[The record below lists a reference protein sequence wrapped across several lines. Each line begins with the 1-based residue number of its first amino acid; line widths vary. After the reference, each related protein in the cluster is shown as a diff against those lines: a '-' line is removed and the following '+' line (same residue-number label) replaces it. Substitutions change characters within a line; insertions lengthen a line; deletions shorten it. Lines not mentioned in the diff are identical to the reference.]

1 MNRVAVVT
9 GGSGGIGRCTAA
21 ALHRAGCTVY
31 ELSRRDIQAE
41 GINHLTADIK
51 EEAQVR
57 AAVARVIEEQGRI
70 DLLLNNAGFGISGA
84 VEFTRAE
91 EAEKLIRVNLL
102 GADNVTRAML
112 GAMRAQRG
120 GRILFTSSIA
130 GILPIPFQAWYSVT
144 KAAINAYALALRNEV
159 APFGVSVCA
168 VMPGDIHTGFTAA
181 REKSAVGDDVYG
193 GRIEKAVSAMEKD
206 ERNGMSPD
214 AAGAYLAKIAGKKRV
229 KPLYAIGA
237 QYKLFAVL
245 AKLLPARLSNWIV
258 GRLYG

>member
-1 MNRVAVVT
+1 MT
-9 GGSGGIGRCTAA
+9 GAGSGIGLSASK
-21 ALHRAGCTVY
+21 ALARDGWTVY
-31 ELSRRDIQAE
+31 DFSRTDRAAPDVKHIGCDIS
-41 GINHLTADIK
+41 D
-51 EEAQVR
+51 EAQVR

-102 GADNVTRAML
+102 GADNVTRAVL

-181 REKSAVGDDVYG
+181 REKSAAGDDVYG
-193 GRIEKAVSAMEKD
+193 GRIEKAVSTMEKD
-206 ERNGMSPD
+206 EQGGMSPD
-214 AAGAYLAKIAGKKRV
+214 VAGAYLAKIAGKKRV

>member
-1 MNRVAVVT
+1 MSRVAIVT
-9 GGSGGIGRCTAA
+9 GAGSGIGLSASK
-21 ALHRAGCTVY
+21 ALARDGWTVY
-31 ELSRRDIQAE
+31 DFSRTDRAAPNVKHIGCDIS
-41 GINHLTADIK
+41 D
-51 EEAQVR
+51 EAQVR

-102 GADNVTRAML
+102 GADNVTRAVL
-112 GAMRAQRG
+112 RAHRG

-159 APFGVSVCA
+159 APFGISVCA
-168 VMPGDIHTGFTAA
+168 IMPGDIHTGFTAA
-181 REKSAVGDDVYG
+181 REKSAAGDDVYG

-214 AAGAYLAKIAGKKRV
+214 TAGAYLAKIAGKKRV

>member
-1 MNRVAVVT
+1 MT
-9 GGSGGIGRCTAA
+9 GAGSGIGLSASK
-21 ALHRAGCTVY
+21 ALARDGWTVY
-31 ELSRRDIQAE
+31 DFSRTDRAAPNVKHIGCDIS
-41 GINHLTADIK
+41 D
-51 EEAQVR
+51 EAQVR
-57 AAVARVIEEQGRI
+57 AAVSRVIEEQGRI

-102 GADNVTRAML
+102 GADNVTRAVL
-112 GAMRAQRG
+112 GTMRAQRG

-181 REKSAVGDDVYG
+181 REKSAAGDDVYG

-206 ERNGMSPD
+206 EQGGMSPD

>member
-1 MNRVAVVT
+1 MSGVAIVT
-9 GGSGGIGRCTAA
+9 GAGSGIGLSASK
-21 ALHRAGCTVY
+21 ALARDGWTVY
-31 ELSRRDIQAE
+31 DFSRTDRAAPNVKHIGCDIS
-41 GINHLTADIK
+41 D
-51 EEAQVR
+51 EAQVR
-57 AAVARVIEEQGRI
+57 AAVSHVIEEQGRI

-102 GADNVTRAML
+102 GADNVTRAVL

-144 KAAINAYALALRNEV
+144 KAAINTYALALRNEV

-206 ERNGMSPD
+206 EQGGMSPD
-214 AAGAYLAKIAGKKRV
+214 VAGAYLAKIAGKKRV

>member
-1 MNRVAVVT
+1 MSRVAIVT
-9 GGSGGIGRCTAA
+9 GAGSGIGLSASK
-21 ALHRAGCTVY
+21 ALARYGWTVY
-31 ELSRRDIQAE
+31 DFSRTDRAAPNVKHIGCDIS
-41 GINHLTADIK
+41 D
-51 EEAQVR
+51 EAQVR
-57 AAVARVIEEQGRI
+57 AAVSRVIEEQGRI
-70 DLLLNNAGFGISGA
+70 DLLLNNAGFGISSA

-102 GADNVTRAML
+102 GADNVTRAVL
-112 GAMRAQRG
+112 GTMRAQRG

-181 REKSAVGDDVYG
+181 REKSAAGDDVYG

>member
-1 MNRVAVVT
+1 MSRVAIVT
-9 GGSGGIGRCTAA
+9 GAGSGIGLSASK
-21 ALHRAGCTVY
+21 ALARDGWTVY
-31 ELSRRDIQAE
+31 DFSRTDRAAPNVKHIGCDIS
-41 GINHLTADIK
+41 D
-51 EEAQVR
+51 EAQVR
-57 AAVARVIEEQGRI
+57 AAVSRVIEEQGRI

-102 GADNVTRAML
+102 GADNVTRAVL

-214 AAGAYLAKIAGKKRV
+214 TAGAYLAKIAGKKRV

>member
-1 MNRVAVVT
+1 MSGVAIVT
-9 GGSGGIGRCTAA
+9 GAGSGIGLSASK
-21 ALHRAGCTVY
+21 ALARDGWTVY
-31 ELSRRDIQAE
+31 DFSRTDRAAPNVKHIGCDIS
-41 GINHLTADIK
+41 D
-51 EEAQVR
+51 EAQVR

-102 GADNVTRAML
+102 GADNVTRAVL

-181 REKSAVGDDVYG
+181 REKSAAGDDVYG

>member
-1 MNRVAVVT
+1 MT
-9 GGSGGIGRCTAA
+9 GAGSGIGLSASK
-21 ALHRAGCTVY
+21 ALARDGWTVY
-31 ELSRRDIQAE
+31 DFSRTDRAAPNVKHIGCDIS
-41 GINHLTADIK
+41 D
-51 EEAQVR
+51 EAQVR
-57 AAVARVIEEQGRI
+57 AAVSRVIEEQGRI

-102 GADNVTRAML
+102 GADNVTRAVL
-112 GAMRAQRG
+112 GTMRAQRG

-168 VMPGDIHTGFTAA
+168 VMSGDIHTGFTAA

-214 AAGAYLAKIAGKKRV
+214 VAGAYLAKIAGKKRV

-245 AKLLPARLSNWIV
+245 AKLLPVRLSNWIV

>member
-1 MNRVAVVT
+1 MT
-9 GGSGGIGRCTAA
+9 GAGSGIGLSASK
-21 ALHRAGCTVY
+21 ALARDGWTVY
-31 ELSRRDIQAE
+31 DFSRTDRAAPDVKHIGCDIS
-41 GINHLTADIK
+41 D
-51 EEAQVR
+51 EAQVR

-102 GADNVTRAML
+102 GADNMTRAVL
-112 GAMRAQRG
+112 GTMRAQRG

-181 REKSAVGDDVYG
+181 RKKSAVGDDVYG

>member
-1 MNRVAVVT
+1 MSRVAIVT
-9 GGSGGIGRCTAA
+9 GAGSGIGLSASK
-21 ALHRAGCTVY
+21 ALARDGWTVY
-31 ELSRRDIQAE
+31 DFSRTDRAAPNVKHIGCDIS
-41 GINHLTADIK
+41 D
-51 EEAQVR
+51 EAQVR

-102 GADNVTRAML
+102 GADNVTRAVL

-206 ERNGMSPD
+206 EQGGMSPD
-214 AAGAYLAKIAGKKRV
+214 VAGAYLAKIAGKKRV

>member
-1 MNRVAVVT
+1 MT
-9 GGSGGIGRCTAA
+9 GAGSGIGLSASK
-21 ALHRAGCTVY
+21 ALARDGWTVY
-31 ELSRRDIQAE
+31 DFSRTDRAAPNVKHIGCDIS
-41 GINHLTADIK
+41 D
-51 EEAQVR
+51 EAQVR

-102 GADNVTRAML
+102 GADNVTRAVL

-159 APFGVSVCA
+159 ASFGVSVCA

-237 QYKLFAVL
+237 QYKLFAAL

>member
-1 MNRVAVVT
+1 MT
-9 GGSGGIGRCTAA
+9 GAGSGIGLSASKTLARD
-21 ALHRAGCTVY
+21 GWTVY
-31 ELSRRDIQAE
+31 DFSRTDRAAPNVKHIGCDIS
-41 GINHLTADIK
+41 D
-51 EEAQVR
+51 EAQVR
-57 AAVARVIEEQGRI
+57 AAVSRVIEEQGRI

-102 GADNVTRAML
+102 GADNVTRAVL

-181 REKSAVGDDVYG
+181 REKSAAGDDVYG

-237 QYKLFAVL
+237 QYKLFAGL

>member
-1 MNRVAVVT
+1 MSGVAIVT
-9 GGSGGIGRCTAA
+9 GAGSGIGLSASK
-21 ALHRAGCTVY
+21 ALARDGWTVY
-31 ELSRRDIQAE
+31 DFSRTDRAAPNVKHIGCDIS
-41 GINHLTADIK
+41 D
-51 EEAQVR
+51 EAQVR
-57 AAVARVIEEQGRI
+57 AAVSRVIEEQGRI

-102 GADNVTRAML
+102 GADNVTRAVL
-112 GAMRAQRG
+112 GTMRAQRG

-181 REKSAVGDDVYG
+181 REKSAVGDDVYCTP
-193 GRIEKAVSAMEKD
+193 SARSTSCSRCLQSCFPRGCQTGLWDGCMDKI
-206 ERNGMSPD
+206 R
-214 AAGAYLAKIAGKKRV
+214 KIASFPCENSPEV
-229 KPLYAIGA
+229 WTYAPDCVI
-237 QYKLFAVL
+237 
-245 AKLLPARLSNWIV
+245 LSMIIQLNREGGV
-258 GRLYG
+258 P

>member
-1 MNRVAVVT
+1 MSGVAIVT
-9 GGSGGIGRCTAA
+9 GAGSGIGLSASK
-21 ALHRAGCTVY
+21 ALARDGWTVY
-31 ELSRRDIQAE
+31 DFSRTDRAAPNVKHIGCDIS
-41 GINHLTADIK
+41 D
-51 EEAQVR
+51 EAQVR
-57 AAVARVIEEQGRI
+57 AAVSRVIEEQGRI

-91 EAEKLIRVNLL
+91 EAEKLIRVNQL
-102 GADNVTRAML
+102 GADNVTRAVL
-112 GAMRAQRG
+112 GTMRAQRG

-206 ERNGMSPD
+206 EQGGMSPD
-214 AAGAYLAKIAGKKRV
+214 VAGAYLAKIAGKKRV

>member
-1 MNRVAVVT
+1 MSRVAIVT
-9 GGSGGIGRCTAA
+9 GAGSGIGLSASK
-21 ALHRAGCTVY
+21 ALARDGWTVY
-31 ELSRRDIQAE
+31 DFSRTDRAAPNVKHIGCDIS
-41 GINHLTADIK
+41 D
-51 EEAQVR
+51 EAQVR

-102 GADNVTRAML
+102 GADNVTRAVL

-181 REKSAVGDDVYG
+181 REKSAAGDDVYG
-193 GRIEKAVSAMEKD
+193 GRIEKAVSTMEKD
-206 ERNGMSPD
+206 EQGGMSPD
-214 AAGAYLAKIAGKKRV
+214 VAGAYLAKIAGKKRV

>member
-1 MNRVAVVT
+1 MT
-9 GGSGGIGRCTAA
+9 GAGSGIGLSASK
-21 ALHRAGCTVY
+21 ALARDGWTVY
-31 ELSRRDIQAE
+31 DFSRTDRAAPNVKHIGCDIS
-41 GINHLTADIK
+41 D
-51 EEAQVR
+51 EAQVR
-57 AAVARVIEEQGRI
+57 AAVSRVMEEQGRI

-84 VEFTRAE
+84 VEFTCAE

-102 GADNVTRAML
+102 GADNVTRAVL
-112 GAMRAQRG
+112 GTMRAQHG

-159 APFGVSVCA
+159 APFGISVCA

-193 GRIEKAVSAMEKD
+193 GRIEKAVSTMEKD
-206 ERNGMSPD
+206 EQGGMSPD
-214 AAGAYLAKIAGKKRV
+214 VAGAYLAKIAGKKRV

>member
-1 MNRVAVVT
+1 MT
-9 GGSGGIGRCTAA
+9 GAGSGIGLSASK
-21 ALHRAGCTVY
+21 ALARDGWTVY
-31 ELSRRDIQAE
+31 DFSRTDRAAPDVKHIGCDIS
-41 GINHLTADIK
+41 D
-51 EEAQVR
+51 EAQVR
-57 AAVARVIEEQGRI
+57 AAVSRVIEEQGRI

-102 GADNVTRAML
+102 GADNVTRAVL

-206 ERNGMSPD
+206 EQGGMSPD

>member
-1 MNRVAVVT
+1 MGKIAIVT
-9 GGSGGIGRCTAA
+9 GAGSGIGLSASK
-21 ALHRAGCTVY
+21 ALAREGWTVY
-31 ELSRRDIQAE
+31 DFSRTDRAAPGVRHIACDIS
-41 GINHLTADIK
+41 D
-51 EEAQVR
+51 EAQVR
-57 AAVARVIEEQGRI
+57 AAVARVAAEQGRI

-91 EAEKLIRVNLL
+91 EAERLMRVNLL
-102 GADNVTRAML
+102 GADNVTRAVI
-112 GAMRAQRG
+112 GTMRAQRS

-159 APFGVSVCA
+159 APFDISVCA
-168 VMPGDIHTGFTAA
+168 IMPGDIHTGFTAA
-181 REKSAVGDDVYG
+181 REKSLVGDDVYG
-193 GRIEKAVSAMEKD
+193 GRIEKAVSTMERD
-206 ERNGMSPD
+206 EQNGMSPD
-214 AAGAYLAKIAGKKRV
+214 VAGAYLAKIARRRRV

-245 AKLLPARLSNWIV
+245 AKLLPVRLTNWIV

>member
-1 MNRVAVVT
+1 MNRVAIVT
-9 GGSGGIGRCTAA
+9 GAGSGIGLSASK
-21 ALHRAGCTVY
+21 ALARDGWTVY
-31 ELSRRDIQAE
+31 DFSRTDRAASNVRHIGCDIS
-41 GINHLTADIK
+41 D
-51 EEAQVR
+51 EAQVR

-102 GADNVTRAML
+102 GADNVTRAVL

-181 REKSAVGDDVYG
+181 REKSAAGDDVYG

-214 AAGAYLAKIAGKKRV
+214 VAGAYLAKIAGKKRV

>member
-1 MNRVAVVT
+1 M
-9 GGSGGIGRCTAA
+9 
-21 ALHRAGCTVY
+21 
-31 ELSRRDIQAE
+31 
-41 GINHLTADIK
+41 
-51 EEAQVR
+51 
-57 AAVARVIEEQGRI
+57 
-70 DLLLNNAGFGISGA
+70 
-84 VEFTRAE
+84 EFTRAE

-102 GADNVTRAML
+102 GADNVTRAVL
-112 GAMRAQRG
+112 GTMRAQRG

-144 KAAINAYALALRNEV
+144 KAAINAYALAFRNEV

>member
-1 MNRVAVVT
+1 MT
-9 GGSGGIGRCTAA
+9 GAGSGIGLSASK
-21 ALHRAGCTVY
+21 ALARDGWTVY
-31 ELSRRDIQAE
+31 DFSRTDRAAPNVKHIGCDIS
-41 GINHLTADIK
+41 D
-51 EEAQVR
+51 EAQVR
-57 AAVARVIEEQGRI
+57 AAVARVIEERGRI

-102 GADNVTRAML
+102 GADNVTRAVL
-112 GAMRAQRG
+112 GAMRAQLG

-193 GRIEKAVSAMEKD
+193 GRIEKAVSTMEKN
-206 ERNGMSPD
+206 EQGGMSPD

-245 AKLLPARLSNWIV
+245 AKLLPARLTNWIV

>member
-1 MNRVAVVT
+1 MSRVAIVT
-9 GGSGGIGRCTAA
+9 GAGSGIGLSASK
-21 ALHRAGCTVY
+21 ALARDGWTVY
-31 ELSRRDIQAE
+31 DFSRTDRAAPNVKHIGCDIS
-41 GINHLTADIK
+41 D
-51 EEAQVR
+51 EAQVR
-57 AAVARVIEEQGRI
+57 AAVSRVIEEQGRI

-102 GADNVTRAML
+102 GADNVTRAVL
-112 GAMRAQRG
+112 GTMRAQRG

-181 REKSAVGDDVYG
+181 REKSAAGDDVYG

-206 ERNGMSPD
+206 EQGGMSPD

>member
-1 MNRVAVVT
+1 MSRVAIVT
-9 GGSGGIGRCTAA
+9 GAGSGIGLSASK
-21 ALHRAGCTVY
+21 ALARDGWTVY
-31 ELSRRDIQAE
+31 DFSRTDRAAPNVKHIGCDIS
-41 GINHLTADIK
+41 D
-51 EEAQVR
+51 EAQVR
-57 AAVARVIEEQGRI
+57 AAVSRVIEEQGRI

-102 GADNVTRAML
+102 GADNVTCAVL

-214 AAGAYLAKIAGKKRV
+214 VAGAYLAKIAGKKRV

>member
-1 MNRVAVVT
+1 MGKIAIVT
-9 GGSGGIGRCTAA
+9 GAGSGIGLSASK
-21 ALHRAGCTVY
+21 ALARDGWTVY
-31 ELSRRDIQAE
+31 DFSRTDRAAPGVRHIACDIS
-41 GINHLTADIK
+41 D
-51 EEAQVR
+51 EAQVCT
-57 AAVARVIEEQGRI
+57 AVACVVAEQGRI

-91 EAEKLIRVNLL
+91 EAERLMRVNLL
-102 GADNVTRAML
+102 GADNVTRAVI
-112 GAMRAQRG
+112 GKMRAQRS

-159 APFGVSVCA
+159 APFGISVCA
-168 VMPGDIHTGFTAA
+168 IMPGDIHTGFTAA
-181 REKSAVGDDVYG
+181 REKSVVGDDVYG
-193 GRIEKAVSAMEKD
+193 GRIEKAVSTMERD

-214 AAGAYLAKIAGKKRV
+214 VAGAYLAKIARRRRV

-245 AKLLPARLSNWIV
+245 AKLLPARLTNWIV

>member
-1 MNRVAVVT
+1 MNRVAIVT
-9 GGSGGIGRCTAA
+9 GAGSGIGLSASK
-21 ALHRAGCTVY
+21 ALARDGWTVY
-31 ELSRRDIQAE
+31 DFSRTDRAAPNVKHIGCDIS
-41 GINHLTADIK
+41 D
-51 EEAQVR
+51 EAQVR
-57 AAVARVIEEQGRI
+57 AAVSRVVEEQGRI

-102 GADNVTRAML
+102 GADNVTRAVL
-112 GAMRAQRG
+112 GTMRAQHG

-181 REKSAVGDDVYG
+181 REKSAAGDDVYG
-193 GRIEKAVSAMEKD
+193 GRIEKAVSTMEKD

-214 AAGAYLAKIAGKKRV
+214 VAGAYLAKIAGRKRV

>member
-1 MNRVAVVT
+1 MT
-9 GGSGGIGRCTAA
+9 GAGSGIGLSASK
-21 ALHRAGCTVY
+21 ALARDGWTVY
-31 ELSRRDIQAE
+31 DFSRTDRAAPDVKHIGCDIS
-41 GINHLTADIK
+41 D
-51 EEAQVR
+51 EAQVR
-57 AAVARVIEEQGRI
+57 AAVSRVIEEQGRI

-102 GADNVTRAML
+102 GADNVTRAVL

-181 REKSAVGDDVYG
+181 REKSAAGDDVYG

>member
-1 MNRVAVVT
+1 MT
-9 GGSGGIGRCTAA
+9 GAGSGIGLSASK
-21 ALHRAGCTVY
+21 ALARDGWTVY
-31 ELSRRDIQAE
+31 DFSRTDRAAPNVKHIGCDIS
-41 GINHLTADIK
+41 D
-51 EEAQVR
+51 EAQVR
-57 AAVARVIEEQGRI
+57 AAVSRVIEEQGRI

-102 GADNVTRAML
+102 GADNVTRAVL
-112 GAMRAQRG
+112 GTMRAQRG

-214 AAGAYLAKIAGKKRV
+214 VAGAYLAKIAGKKRV

-237 QYKLFAVL
+237 QY
-245 AKLLPARLSNWIV
+245 
-258 GRLYG
+258 

>member
-1 MNRVAVVT
+1 MT
-9 GGSGGIGRCTAA
+9 GAGSGIGLSASKALARDGWMVYDFSRTDRAA
-21 ALHRAGCTVY
+21 PNVKHIGC
-31 ELSRRDIQAE
+31 DIS
-41 GINHLTADIK
+41 D
-51 EEAQVR
+51 EAQVR
-57 AAVARVIEEQGRI
+57 AAVSRVVEEQGRI

-102 GADNVTRAML
+102 GADNVTRAVL

-206 ERNGMSPD
+206 EQGGMSPD
-214 AAGAYLAKIAGKKRV
+214 VAGAYLAKIAGKKRV
-229 KPLYAIGA
+229 NPLYAIGA

>member
-1 MNRVAVVT
+1 MT
-9 GGSGGIGRCTAA
+9 GAGSGIGLSASK
-21 ALHRAGCTVY
+21 ALARDGWTVY
-31 ELSRRDIQAE
+31 DFSRTDRAAPNVKHIGCDIS
-41 GINHLTADIK
+41 D
-51 EEAQVR
+51 EAQVR

-102 GADNVTRAML
+102 GADNVTRAVL

-206 ERNGMSPD
+206 EQGGMSPD

>member
-1 MNRVAVVT
+1 MSRVAIVT
-9 GGSGGIGRCTAA
+9 GAGSGIGLSASK
-21 ALHRAGCTVY
+21 ALARDGWTVY
-31 ELSRRDIQAE
+31 DFSRTDRAAPNVKHIGCDIS
-41 GINHLTADIK
+41 D
-51 EEAQVR
+51 EAQVR
-57 AAVARVIEEQGRI
+57 AAIARVIEEQGRI

-102 GADNVTRAML
+102 GADNVTRAVL
-112 GAMRAQRG
+112 DAMRAQRG

-181 REKSAVGDDVYG
+181 REKSAAGDDVYG

>member
-1 MNRVAVVT
+1 MNKVAIVT
-9 GGSGGIGRCTAA
+9 GAGSGIGLSASK
-21 ALHRAGCTVY
+21 ALARDGWTVY
-31 ELSRRDIQAE
+31 DFSRTDRAAPNVKHIGCDIS
-41 GINHLTADIK
+41 D
-51 EEAQVR
+51 EAQVR
-57 AAVARVIEEQGRI
+57 AAVSHVMEEQGRI

-102 GADNVTRAML
+102 GADNVTRAVL
-112 GAMRAQRG
+112 GTMRAQHG

-193 GRIEKAVSAMEKD
+193 GRIEKAVSTMEKD
-206 ERNGMSPD
+206 EQGGMSPD
-214 AAGAYLAKIAGKKRV
+214 VAGAYLAKIAGRKRV

>member
-1 MNRVAVVT
+1 MT
-9 GGSGGIGRCTAA
+9 GAGSGIGLSASK
-21 ALHRAGCTVY
+21 ALARDGWTVY
-31 ELSRRDIQAE
+31 DFSRTDRAAPNVKHIGSDIS
-41 GINHLTADIK
+41 D
-51 EEAQVR
+51 EAQVR
-57 AAVARVIEEQGRI
+57 AAVSRVMEEQGRI

-102 GADNVTRAML
+102 GADNMTRAVL
-112 GAMRAQRG
+112 GTRRAQRG

-181 REKSAVGDDVYG
+181 REKSAAGDDVYG
-193 GRIEKAVSAMEKD
+193 GRIEKAVSTMEKD
-206 ERNGMSPD
+206 EQGGMSPD
-214 AAGAYLAKIAGKKRV
+214 VAGAYLAKIAGKKRV

-245 AKLLPARLSNWIV
+245 AKLLPARLTNWIV

>member
-1 MNRVAVVT
+1 MGKIAIVT
-9 GGSGGIGRCTAA
+9 GAGSGIGLSASK
-21 ALHRAGCTVY
+21 ALARDGWTVY
-31 ELSRRDIQAE
+31 DFSRTDRAASGVRHIACDIS
-41 GINHLTADIK
+41 D
-51 EEAQVR
+51 EAQVC
-57 AAVARVIEEQGRI
+57 AAVARVAAEQGRI

-91 EAEKLIRVNLL
+91 EAERLMRVNLL
-102 GADNVTRAML
+102 GADNVTRAVI
-112 GAMRAQRG
+112 GTMRAQRS

-159 APFGVSVCA
+159 APFGISVCA
-168 VMPGDIHTGFTAA
+168 IMPGDIHTGFTAA
-181 REKSAVGDDVYG
+181 REKSVVGDDVYG
-193 GRIEKAVSAMEKD
+193 GRIEKAVSTMERD
-206 ERNGMSPD
+206 EQNGMSPD
-214 AAGAYLAKIAGKKRV
+214 MAGAYLAKIARRRRV

-245 AKLLPARLSNWIV
+245 AKLLPVRLTNWIV

>member
-1 MNRVAVVT
+1 MT
-9 GGSGGIGRCTAA
+9 GAGSGIGLSASK
-21 ALHRAGCTVY
+21 ALARDGWTVY
-31 ELSRRDIQAE
+31 DFSRTDRAAPNVKHIGCDIS
-41 GINHLTADIK
+41 D
-51 EEAQVR
+51 EAQVR

-102 GADNVTRAML
+102 GADNVTRAVL

-181 REKSAVGDDVYG
+181 REKSAAGDDVYG
-193 GRIEKAVSAMEKD
+193 GRIEKAVSTMEKD
-206 ERNGMSPD
+206 EQGGMSPD
-214 AAGAYLAKIAGKKRV
+214 VAGAYLAKIAGKKRV

>member
-1 MNRVAVVT
+1 MNRVAIVT
-9 GGSGGIGRCTAA
+9 GAGSGIGLSASK
-21 ALHRAGCTVY
+21 ALARDGWTVY
-31 ELSRRDIQAE
+31 DFSRTDRAAPNVKHIGCDIS
-41 GINHLTADIK
+41 D
-51 EEAQVR
+51 EAQVR
-57 AAVARVIEEQGRI
+57 AAVSRVMEEQGRI

-102 GADNVTRAML
+102 GADNVTRAVL
-112 GAMRAQRG
+112 GTMRAQRG

-159 APFGVSVCA
+159 APFGVSACA

-181 REKSAVGDDVYG
+181 REKSAAGDDVYG
-193 GRIEKAVSAMEKD
+193 GRIEKAVSTMEKD
-206 ERNGMSPD
+206 EEGGMSPD
-214 AAGAYLAKIAGKKRV
+214 VAGAYLAKIAGRKRV

>member
-1 MNRVAVVT
+1 MSRVAIVT
-9 GGSGGIGRCTAA
+9 GAGSGIGLSASK
-21 ALHRAGCTVY
+21 ALARDGWTVY
-31 ELSRRDIQAE
+31 DFSRTDRAAPNVKHIGCDIS
-41 GINHLTADIK
+41 D
-51 EEAQVR
+51 EAQVR
-57 AAVARVIEEQGRI
+57 AAVSRVVEEQGRI

-102 GADNVTRAML
+102 GADNVTRAVL
-112 GAMRAQRG
+112 GTMRAQRG

-159 APFGVSVCA
+159 APFGISVCA
-168 VMPGDIHTGFTAA
+168 IMPGDIHTGFTAA
-181 REKSAVGDDVYG
+181 REKSAAGNDVYG
-193 GRIEKAVSAMEKD
+193 GRIEKAVSTMEKD

-214 AAGAYLAKIAGKKRV
+214 VAGAYLAKIAGKKRV

-245 AKLLPARLSNWIV
+245 AKLLPARLTNWIL